1 MNPINVAVDSISI
14 VSKSETNQIVN
25 TPDNYGKYLNFHRTH
40 LALKVVVLMSAWSV
54 FYYRIIRRSN
64 NTYPLVY

>member
-1 MNPINVAVDSISI
+1 MNPINAAVDSISI

-40 LALKVVVLMSAWSV
+40 LALKVVCADVCIV
-54 FYYRIIRRSN
+54 RI
-64 NTYPLVY
+64 L